1 MTDKQPRASRQPGLW
16 REIAIAIVAI
26 AAIALALQ
34 YSKRSRTP
42 EEPPTINSIVASLP
56 AEANESREWRERPW
70 PQFTSANQSVS
81 RRGRAVRVGA
91 LLVELEVLAANGDSA
106 AAKVAAQVGELFGD
120 YPNGSAT
127 VAAYRA
133 LADVE
138 AVADSAKRAD
148 AARAAETL
156 AGVTEVRLGAWLEAA
171 RIAAVRNDTAF
182 FSRPDTWS
190 TLWIARGVAGEDA
203 NTRASVT
210 VLSAYIAEPQR
221 DARRLSVA
229 LDALLRALA
238 N

>member
-1 MTDKQPRASRQPGLW
+1 M
-16 REIAIAIVAI
+16 VAI

-42 EEPPTINSIVASLP
+42 DDPPPIERIIATVSSGAS
-56 AEANESREWRERPW
+56 ESRDWRERPW
-70 PQFTSANQSVS
+70 PQIASANQPLS

-91 LLVELEVLAANGDSA
+91 LIVELEALAANGDSA
-106 AAKVAAQVGELFGD
+106 AAKVAAQVGELLGD
-120 YPNGSAT
+120 YPNGVTT

-138 AVADSAKRAD
+138 AVGDSAKRAD
-148 AARAAETL
+148 AARGAETL
-156 AGVTEVRLGAWLEAA
+156 AGITEVRLGAWLEAA
-171 RIAAVRNDTAF
+171 RIAAVRNDTSF

-221 DARRLSVA
+221 DSRRISVA

>member
-1 MTDKQPRASRQPGLW
+1 
-16 REIAIAIVAI
+16 
-26 AAIALALQ
+26 
-34 YSKRSRTP
+34 
-42 EEPPTINSIVASLP
+42 
-56 AEANESREWRERPW
+56 
-70 PQFTSANQSVS
+70 
-81 RRGRAVRVGA
+81 VGA

-138 AVADSAKRAD
+138 AVADSTKRAD

-171 RIAAVRNDTAF
+171 RIAAVRNNTAF

-221 DARRLSVA
+221 DARRISVA